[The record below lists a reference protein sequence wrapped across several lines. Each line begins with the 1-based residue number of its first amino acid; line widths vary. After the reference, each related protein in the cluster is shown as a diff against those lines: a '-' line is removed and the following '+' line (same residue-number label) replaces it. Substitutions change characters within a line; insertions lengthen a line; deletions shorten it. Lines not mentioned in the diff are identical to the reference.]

1 MSSTVR
7 VSVADQQL
15 RQFKLGLQALA
26 RIGHE
31 LLIEALPGKVMRPGD
46 PATSSW
52 LGGRA
57 AWHVGSMMSMCAK
70 PYPTGP
76 AQHQLVLRCI
86 NASRSA
92 YLSLTLDAR
101 CFDAYDVYDRA
112 VVQTSVLMRV
122 RGM

>member
-1 MSSTVR
+1 
-7 VSVADQQL
+7 
-15 RQFKLGLQALA
+15 
-26 RIGHE
+26 
-31 LLIEALPGKVMRPGD
+31 
-46 PATSSW
+46 
-52 LGGRA
+52 
-57 AWHVGSMMSMCAK
+57 MSMCTK
-70 PYPTGP
+70 PCAPTP
-76 AQHQLVLRCI
+76 TLNQLILRCI